1 MISTEQ
7 NQIPQS
13 SDPIQEHFGQFTEST
28 FSSEPN
34 WLLPVRKHA
43 LAKFSELGFPTQRHE
58 DWRFTNVA
66 PLTKLPFRP
75 ATESCS
81 GEVTLDVL
89 NNSTFGT
96 LKGDR
101 LVFVNGFF
109 SSALSSMKARSDG
122 IRISSLSNSWQT
134 AARLLEDHIGKSA
147 PSDDNSFAYLN
158 TAFFQDGALI
168 HAPSNSCSTEP
179 IHLVFVSTEK
189 KTGATAHLRNFVIA
203 EPGSRLTVTESY
215 FSVCS
220 VPYVTNTFTN
230 SVVGQNAVLEHIKF
244 QDESLETFHMAT
256 QHSILGKNSR
266 YVSHSFALGARVS
279 RNTIRSQ
286 LNGENLE
293 CVFNGLYLTRKNQV
307 ADNHLL
313 IDHVRPNCASHEY
326 FNGIL
331 DDQSKGVFHGR
342 IRVQPEAQ
350 KTDAKQ
356 TNKNILLSDSATVD
370 TKPQLEI
377 YADDVK
383 CTHGAT
389 VGQLNEESIF
399 YLRSRGIGKETARR
413 MLVHSFA
420 GEIIDRVECEPARE
434 ELNRILWDR
443 LEQSPHVSERT

>member
-7 NQIPQS
+7 KQIPRS
-13 SDPIQEHFGQFTEST
+13 NDPVVEHFTRFAENRS
-28 FSSEPN
+28 SSEPS
-34 WLLPVRKHA
+34 WLPPVRMQA
-43 LAKFSELGFPTQRHE
+43 ISKFSELGYPTQRHE
-58 DWRFTNVA
+58 DWRFTNIT

-75 ATESCS
+75 ATESS
-81 GEVTLDVL
+81 AEKLTSAVL
-89 NNSTFGT
+89 NDSTFGN

-109 SSALSSMKARSDG
+109 SSKLSSVRERSDG
-122 IRISSLSNSWQT
+122 VRISSLSNSWET
-134 AARLLEDHIGKSA
+134 AAHLLEHHIGQSA
-147 PSDDNSFAYLN
+147 PTDDNSFAYLN

-168 HAPSNSCSTEP
+168 HAPSNACEKEP
-179 IHLVFVSTEK
+179 IRIVFVSAENEP
-189 KTGATAHLRNFVIA
+189 GATAHLRNLVIA
-203 EPGSRLTVTESY
+203 EPGSQLTVIESY
-215 FSVCS
+215 FSVGGTS
-220 VPYVTNTFTN
+220 YVTNAFTN
-230 SVVGQNAVLEHIKF
+230 FVVGENAGVEHIKF
-244 QDESLETFHMAT
+244 QDESLEAFHVAT
-256 QHSILGKNSR
+256 QHSDLGKNSR
-266 YVSHSFALGARVS
+266 YTSHSFALGARVS

-307 ADNHLL
+307 SDHHMV
-313 IDHVRPNCASHEY
+313 IDHARPNCASHEY

-342 IRVQPEAQ
+342 ILVQPEAQ

-399 YLRSRGIGKETARR
+399 YLRSRGIGTERARR
-413 MLVHSFA
+413 MLIHSFA
-420 GEIIDRVECEPARE
+420 GEIIDRVKCEPARE
-434 ELNRILWDR
+434 ELDQLVWDR
-443 LEQSPHVSERT
+443 LEQSPHLSERK